1 METKMLTHS
10 DLHSL
15 EEYSKIRDDFKRHA
29 VNHRKQRQVTVGD
42 HMTLHFEDRVTVKY
56 QIQEMLLIE
65 KTFLSEGI
73 QDELDAYNPLV
84 PTGSNLKA
92 TLTIEYGNPVERAEM
107 LEKLCRVEDKVYI
120 KVEGHQPVYAIADE
134 DMDRSNDTKTA
145 AVHFLRFE
153 LTDAMIKDMRDLD
166 RAFTVGV
173 DHPEY
178 NKYTRVNTLTKEML
192 VKDFD
197 EISALERVAG

>member
-1 METKMLTHS
+1 MLTHS

-15 EEYSKIRDDFKRHA
+15 EDYSRIREDFKRMA
-29 VNHRKQRQVTVGD
+29 VNHRKQRQVQVGR

-84 PTGSNLKA
+84 PTGTNLKA
-92 TLTIEYGNPVERAEM
+92 TLTIEYGNPAERAEM
-107 LEKLCRVEDKVYI
+107 LEKLCRVEDKIYV
-120 KVEGHQPVYAIADE
+120 KVEGHPAVYAIADE

-153 LTDAMIKDMRDLD
+153 LTPEMIKDLRSLD
-166 RAFTVGV
+166 NAFTVGV
-173 DHPEY
+173 DHPAY
-178 NKYTRVNTLTKEML
+178 NEYTRVNTLTKEML

-197 EISALERVAG
+197 ENTVMA

>member
-1 METKMLTHS
+1 MLTHS

-15 EEYSKIRDDFKRHA
+15 EEYSRIRPVFKQA
-29 VNHRKQRQVTVGD
+29 ALVHRKTRQVEIGR

-65 KTFLSEGI
+65 KTFLAEGI

-84 PTGSNLKA
+84 PTGTNLKA

-107 LEKLCRVEDKVYI
+107 LEKLCRVEDKIYV
-120 KVEGHQPVYAIADE
+120 KVEGHPPVYAIADE

-153 LTDAMIKDMRDLD
+153 LTPDMIKDMRDLD
-166 RAFTVGV
+166 CVFTVGV
-173 DHPEY
+173 DHPAYTE
-178 NKYTRVNTLTKEML
+178 YTRVNTLTKEML

-197 EISALERVAG
+197 ETTVMA

>member
-1 METKMLTHS
+1 MLTHS

-15 EEYSKIRDDFKRHA
+15 EEYSRIRNEFKRAA
-29 VNHRKQRQVTVGD
+29 VNHRKHRQVELGK

-65 KTFLSEGI
+65 KTFTSEGI
-73 QDELDAYNPLV
+73 QDELDAYNPLI
-84 PTGSNLKA
+84 PTGTNLKA
-92 TLTIEYGNPVERAEM
+92 TLTIEYSDPEVRAAK
-107 LEKLCRVEDKVYI
+107 LEELHRVEDKIYV

-153 LTDAMIKDMRDLD
+153 LTPEMIKDMYDLSN
-166 RAFTVGV
+166 AFTVGV
-173 DHPEY
+173 DHPDY
-178 NKYTRVNTLTKEML
+178 NDYTRVNTLTKEML
-192 VKDFD
+192 VKDFN
-197 EISALERVAG
+197 ENSILA

>member
-1 METKMLTHS
+1 MLTHA

-15 EEYSKIRDDFKRHA
+15 EAYSQIRDDFKRHA
-29 VNHRKQRQVTVGD
+29 VNHRKHRQVQIGD
-42 HMTLHFEDRVTVKY
+42 HMTLHFEDRLTVQY

-73 QDELDAYNPLV
+73 QDELDAYNPLI

-92 TLTIEYGNPVERAEM
+92 TLTIEYGDSDQRAEM
-107 LEKLCRVEDKVYI
+107 LERLCRVEDRVYVKVQ
-120 KVEGHQPVYAIADE
+120 GHPPVYAVADE

-153 LTDAMIKDMRDLD
+153 LTEAMIQDMRDFD
-166 RAFTVGV
+166 IEFIAGV

-178 NKYTRVNTLTKEML
+178 NGYTEVGSSTKKML
-192 VKDFD
+192 IRDFD
-197 EISALERVAG
+197 EHTD

>member
-1 METKMLTHS
+1 MGKEIMLTHS

-15 EEYSKIRDDFKRHA
+15 EEYSRIRPDFKKA
-29 VNHRKQRQVTVGD
+29 ALNHRKHRQVEIGR
-42 HMTLHFEDRVTVKY
+42 HMTVHFEDRVTVKY

-65 KTFLSEGI
+65 KTFLAEGI

-92 TLTIEYGNPVERAEM
+92 TLTIEYGDPVVRAE
-107 LEKLCRVEDKVYI
+107 KLQELHHVEDRIYV
-120 KVEGHQPVYAIADE
+120 KVEGHPAVYAIADE

-153 LTDAMIKDMRDLD
+153 LTPEMIKDMRSLD
-166 RAFTVGV
+166 NAFTVGV
-173 DHPEY
+173 DHPAY
-178 NKYTRVNTLTKEML
+178 NEYTRVNTLTKEML
-192 VKDFD
+192 VKDFN
-197 EISALERVAG
+197 

>member
-1 METKMLTHS
+1 MLTHS

-15 EEYSKIRDDFKRHA
+15 EEYSKIREDFKRMA
-29 VNHRKQRQVTVGD
+29 VNHRKQRQVQVGR

-84 PTGSNLKA
+84 PTGTNLKA

-107 LEKLCRVEDKVYI
+107 LEKLCRVEDKIYV

-153 LTDAMIKDMRDLD
+153 LTPEMIKDIRDLD

-173 DHPEY
+173 DHPAY
-178 NKYTRVNTLTKEML
+178 NEYTRVNTLTKEML

-197 EISALERVAG
+197 ETTVMA

>member
-1 METKMLTHS
+1 MLTHA
-10 DLHSL
+10 DLNSL
-15 EEYSKIRDDFKRHA
+15 EEYSKIREDFKRIA
-29 VNHRKQRQVTVGD
+29 VNHRKQRQVQVGR

-65 KTFLSEGI
+65 KTFMSEGI
-73 QDELDAYNPLV
+73 QDELDAYNPLI
-84 PTGSNLKA
+84 PNGSNLKA

-107 LEKLCRVEDKVYI
+107 LEKLCRVEDKVYV
-120 KVEGHQPVYAIADE
+120 KVEGHKPVYAIADE

-153 LTDAMIKDMRDLD
+153 LTPEMIKDMRDLD

-173 DHPEY
+173 DHPAY
-178 NKYTRVNTLTKEML
+178 NEYTRVNTLTKEML

-197 EISALERVAG
+197 ENSIMA

>member
-1 METKMLTHS
+1 MLTHS

-15 EEYSKIRDDFKRHA
+15 ENYSRIREDFKRMA
-29 VNHRKQRQVTVGD
+29 VNHRKQRQVQIGR

-84 PTGSNLKA
+84 PTGTNLKA
-92 TLTIEYGNPVERAEM
+92 TLTIEYGDPVLRAEM
-107 LEKLCRVEDKVYI
+107 LEKLCRVEDKIYV
-120 KVEGHQPVYAIADE
+120 KVEGHPAVYAIADE
-134 DMDRSNDTKTA
+134 DMDRSNDIKTA

-153 LTDAMIKDMRDLD
+153 LTEAMIQDLCNSD
-166 RAFTVGV
+166 SSFIVGV

-178 NKYTRVNTLTKEML
+178 LESTQVNNLTKQML
-192 VKDFD
+192 VKDFNA
-197 EISALERVAG
+197 STVLA

>member
-1 METKMLTHS
+1 MLTHS

-15 EEYSKIRDDFKRHA
+15 EDYSRIREDFKRMA
-29 VNHRKQRQVTVGD
+29 VNHRKQRQVQVGR

-73 QDELDAYNPLV
+73 QAELDAYNPLV
-84 PTGSNLKA
+84 PNGNNLKA
-92 TLTIEYGNPVERAEM
+92 TLTIEYGDPVERAEM
-107 LEKLCRVEDKVYI
+107 LEKLCRVEDKIYI
-120 KVEGHQPVYAIADE
+120 KVEGHPAVYAIADE

-153 LTDAMIKDMRDLD
+153 LTPEMIKDLRSSDNAL
-166 RAFTVGV
+166 TVGV
-173 DHPEY
+173 EHPAY
-178 NKYTRVNTLTKEML
+178 NEYTRVNTLTKEML

-197 EISALERVAG
+197 ETTVMA

>member
-1 METKMLTHS
+1 MLTHS

-15 EEYSKIRDDFKRHA
+15 EDYSRIREDFKRMA
-29 VNHRKQRQVTVGD
+29 VNHRKQRQVQVGR

-84 PTGSNLKA
+84 PNGTNLKA
-92 TLTIEYGNPVERAEM
+92 TLTIEYGNPTERAEM
-107 LEKLCRVEDKVYI
+107 LEKLCRVEDKIYV
-120 KVEGHQPVYAIADE
+120 KVEGHPAVYAIADE
-134 DMDRSNDTKTA
+134 DMDRSNNTKTA

-153 LTDAMIKDMRDLD
+153 LTPEMIKDLRSLD
-166 RAFTVGV
+166 NEFTVGV
-173 DHPEY
+173 DHPAY
-178 NKYTRVNTLTKEML
+178 NEYTRVNTLTKEML

-197 EISALERVAG
+197 ETTVMA

>member
-1 METKMLTHS
+1 MLTHK

-15 EEYSKIRDDFKRHA
+15 EEYSRIRPDFKRHA
-29 VNHRKQRQVTVGD
+29 VNHRKHRQVELGS

-65 KTFLSEGI
+65 KTFTADGI
-73 QDELDAYNPLV
+73 QDELDAYNPLI
-84 PTGSNLKA
+84 PTGTNLKA
-92 TLTIEYGNPVERAEM
+92 TLTIEYSDPSVRAQK
-107 LEKLCRVEDKVYI
+107 LEELHGVEDRIYV

-134 DMDRSNDTKTA
+134 DMDRSTDTKTA

-153 LTDAMIKDMRDLD
+153 LTPEMIADLRDLNT
-166 RAFTVGV
+166 AFTVGS
-173 DHPEY
+173 DHPSYKE
-178 NKYTRVNTLTKEML
+178 YTRVNTLTKEML

-197 EISALERVAG
+197 ENSILA

>member
-1 METKMLTHS
+1 MLTHK

-15 EEYSKIRDDFKRHA
+15 EEYSKIREDFKRIA
-29 VNHRKQRQVTVGD
+29 VNHRKQRQVQVGR

-65 KTFLSEGI
+65 KTFMSEGI
-73 QDELDAYNPLV
+73 QDELDAYNPLI
-84 PTGSNLKA
+84 PNGSNLKA

-107 LEKLCRVEDKVYI
+107 LEKLCRVEDKVYV
-120 KVEGHQPVYAIADE
+120 KVEGHHPVYAIADE

-153 LTDAMIKDMRDLD
+153 LTPEMIKDLRDLD
-166 RAFTVGV
+166 HAFTVGV
-173 DHPEY
+173 DHPAY
-178 NKYTRVNTLTKEML
+178 NEYTRVNTLTKEML

-197 EISALERVAG
+197 ENSVMA

>member
-1 METKMLTHS
+1 MLTHK

-15 EEYSKIRDDFKRHA
+15 EEYSRIRNDFKRHA
-29 VNHRKQRQVTVGD
+29 VNHRKHRQVELGN

-65 KTFLSEGI
+65 RTFSQEGI
-73 QDELDAYNPLV
+73 QDELDAYNPLI
-84 PTGSNLKA
+84 PTGTNLKA
-92 TLTIEYGNPVERAEM
+92 TLTIEYSDPTVRTQK
-107 LEKLCRVEDKVYI
+107 LEELHGVEDRIYV

-134 DMDRSNDTKTA
+134 DMDRSTDTKTA

-153 LTDAMIKDMRDLD
+153 LTPKMIADLRDLNT
-166 RAFTVGV
+166 AFTVGS
-173 DHPEY
+173 DHPSYKE
-178 NKYTRVNTLTKEML
+178 YTRVNTLTKEML

-197 EISALERVAG
+197 ENSILA

>member
-1 METKMLTHS
+1 MLLTHS

-15 EEYSKIRDDFKRHA
+15 EEYSRIRSEFKKAA
-29 VNHRKQRQVTVGD
+29 VNHRKQRQVEIGQ
-42 HMTLHFEDRVTVKY
+42 HMTLHFEDRVSIKY

-65 KTFLSEGI
+65 KTFDKQGI
-73 QDELDAYNPLV
+73 QDELDAYNPLI

-92 TLTIEYGNPVERAEM
+92 TLTIEYGNPAERAKM
-107 LEKLCRVEDKVYI
+107 LEKLCRVEDKVYV
-120 KVEGHQPVYAIADE
+120 KVEGHPPVYAIADE

-153 LTDAMIKDMRDLD
+153 LSPEMIKDMRDLD
-166 RAFTVGV
+166 CAFTVGV
-173 DHPEY
+173 DHQEY
-178 NKYTRVNTLTKEML
+178 NQYTRVNTLTKEML

-197 EISALERVAG
+197 ENSILA

>member
-1 METKMLTHS
+1 MLTHS

-15 EEYSKIRDDFKRHA
+15 EEYSRIREDFKRAA
-29 VNHRKQRQVTVGD
+29 VNHRKARQVEVGK

-84 PTGSNLKA
+84 PNGSNLKA
-92 TLTIEYGNPVERAEM
+92 TLTIEYGDPAQRAEM
-107 LEKLCRVEDKVYI
+107 LEKLCRVEDKIYVE
-120 KVEGHQPVYAIADE
+120 VEGHQPVYAIADE

-153 LTDAMIKDMRDLD
+153 LSDAMIRDMRELD
-166 RAFTVGV
+166 REFTVGV
-173 DHPEY
+173 DHPAY
-178 NKYTRVNTLTKEML
+178 NEFTLVNTLTKQML
-192 VKDFD
+192 VKDFN
-197 EISALERVAG
+197 ENSILA

>member
-1 METKMLTHS
+1 MLTHK

-15 EEYSKIRDDFKRHA
+15 EDYRRIRNDFKRHA
-29 VNHRKQRQVTVGD
+29 VNHRKNRQVELGN

-65 KTFLSEGI
+65 KTFTAEGI
-73 QDELDAYNPLV
+73 QDELDAYNPLI
-84 PTGSNLKA
+84 PNGTNLKA
-92 TLTIEYGNPVERAEM
+92 TLTIEYSDPILRAQK
-107 LEKLCRVEDKVYI
+107 LEELRNVEDRIYV

-134 DMDRSNDTKTA
+134 DMDRSTDTKTA

-153 LTDAMIKDMRDLD
+153 LTSKMIADLRDLNT
-166 RAFTVGV
+166 AFTVGS
-173 DHPEY
+173 DHTSY
-178 NKYTRVNTLTKEML
+178 NTYTRVNTLTKEML

-197 EISALERVAG
+197 ENSIVA

>member
-1 METKMLTHS
+1 MLTHS

-15 EEYSKIRDDFKRHA
+15 EDYSRIREDFKRMA
-29 VNHRKQRQVTVGD
+29 VNHRKQRQVQVGR

-84 PTGSNLKA
+84 PNGTNLKA
-92 TLTIEYGNPVERAEM
+92 TLTIEYGNPTERAEM
-107 LEKLCRVEDKVYI
+107 LEKLCRVEDKIYVQ
-120 KVEGHQPVYAIADE
+120 VQGHDRVYAIADE

-153 LTDAMIKDMRDLD
+153 LTEAMINDLQNLD
-166 RAFTVGV
+166 YDFVVGV
-173 DHPEY
+173 DHSAYLEQT
-178 NKYTRVNTLTKEML
+178 NVNISTKEML
-192 VKDFD
+192 VKDFN
-197 EISALERVAG
+197 EHTTNLS

>member
-1 METKMLTHS
+1 MLTHA

-15 EEYSKIRDDFKRHA
+15 EEYSKIRDQFKKHA

-65 KTFLSEGI
+65 RTFLSEGI

-84 PTGSNLKA
+84 PTGTNLKA
-92 TLTIEYGNPVERAEM
+92 TLTIEYGDPTVRAE
-107 LEKLCRVEDKVYI
+107 KLKELHRVEDRIFVQ
-120 KVEGHQPVYAIADE
+120 VFGHEPVFAVADE
-134 DMDRSNDTKTA
+134 DMDRSNDEKTA

-153 LTDAMIKDMRDLD
+153 LTEAMIKDFRKLD
-166 RAFTVGV
+166 VDVFVGV
-173 DHPEY
+173 DHPAY
-178 NKYTRVNTLTKEML
+178 NEVTKVNIITKEML
-192 VKDFD
+192 AKDFD
-197 EISALERVAG
+197 ENNTLERVD

>member
-1 METKMLTHS
+1 MLTHA

-15 EEYSKIRDDFKRHA
+15 EEYSKIREDFKRMA
-29 VNHRKQRQVTVGD
+29 VNHRKHRQVQVGR

-84 PTGSNLKA
+84 PNGTNLKA
-92 TLTIEYGNPVERAEM
+92 TLTIEYGNPAERAEM
-107 LEKLCRVEDKVYI
+107 LEKLCRVEDKIYV
-120 KVEGHQPVYAIADE
+120 KVEGHPAVYAIADE

-153 LTDAMIKDMRDLD
+153 LTPEMIKDLRSLD
-166 RAFTVGV
+166 NGFTVGV
-173 DHPEY
+173 DHPAY
-178 NKYTRVNTLTKEML
+178 NEYTRVNTLTKEML

-197 EISALERVAG
+197 ETTVMA